1 MPLACKEKRKLYNQA
16 YHKEKKRLYNKE
28 YKKIY
33 KQKYPDQF
41 KKSQVLAS
49 QKQNEKRKF
58 ERQLKK
64 SSSSNSSDVST
75 KMQAKLS
82 RFFTK
87 PQHCEQTIEST
98 YKICMEIA
106 HDVAQK
112 LGPGHSEAVYEAA
125 MMNSLYDAR
134 IPCRRQVPYQQS
146 INGHTLSIG
155 TIDLEVDHDIIL
167 ELKAGHT
174 TMKDEFKTQLHRYLR
189 CKKAQTTHDGPI
201 IGCVVLFRRDGR
213 VHTWRAAD

>member
-1 MPLACKEKRKLYNQA
+1 MLTDDQKERIAKNKATAQA
-16 YHKEKKRLYNKE
+16 RLK
-28 YKKIY
+28 
-33 KQKYPDQF
+33 
-41 KKSQVLAS
+41 
-49 QKQNEKRKF
+49 
-58 ERQLKK
+58 
-64 SSSSNSSDVST
+64 
-75 KMQAKLS
+75 S
-82 RFFTK
+82 RFFERT
-87 PQHCEQTIEST
+87 CNCGLNLETT
-98 YKICMEIA
+98 YSKAMEIA

-125 MMNSLYDAR
+125 MMNGLYDAR
-134 IPCRRQVPYQQS
+134 IPCRRQVPYLQT

-213 VHTWRAAD
+213 VHTWRAAN

>member
-1 MPLACKEKRKLYNQA
+1 MPLACKEKRKLYNQE
-16 YHKEKKRLYNKE
+16 YHKK
-28 YKKIY
+28 Y
-33 KQKYPDQF
+33 KQKYPDKF
-41 KKSQVLAS
+41 KER
-49 QKQNEKRKF
+49 QKKAWQTQNKKRKL
-58 ERQLKK
+58 ERQLYKA
-64 SSSSNSSDVST
+64 SSSNSSNAST

-82 RFFTK
+82 RFFTQ

-98 YKICMEIA
+98 YKICMDIA

-213 VHTWRAAD
+213 VHTWRAAN